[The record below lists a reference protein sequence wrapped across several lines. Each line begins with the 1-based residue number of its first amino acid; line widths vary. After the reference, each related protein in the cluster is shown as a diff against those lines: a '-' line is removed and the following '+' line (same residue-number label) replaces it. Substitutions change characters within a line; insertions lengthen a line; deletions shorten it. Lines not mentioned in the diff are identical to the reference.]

1 MPARRRRR
9 LRLTRCPDAIVEHAA
24 ETELRPVLRRSF
36 EQAFAL
42 HDLHRKHGLQAG
54 RYWRNPGPLVRGD
67 WALRRFGID
76 PQALPPGERRA
87 VLRVAR
93 GEYAAR
99 MAGSLWA
106 PLRRHTTG
114 FLSDG

>member
-1 MPARRRRR
+1 M
-9 LRLTRCPDAIVEHAA
+9 VEHAA
-24 ETELRPVLRRSF
+24 ETERRPVLRRSF

-42 HDLHRKHGLQAG
+42 DDLHRRHGLQAG
-54 RYWRNPGPLVRGD
+54 RYWRNPGPLIRGD

-76 PQALPPGERRA
+76 PAQLPADQRRA

-99 MAGSLWA
+99 IAGSIWA
-106 PLRRHTTG
+106 ALTPSR
-114 FLSDG
+114 SS